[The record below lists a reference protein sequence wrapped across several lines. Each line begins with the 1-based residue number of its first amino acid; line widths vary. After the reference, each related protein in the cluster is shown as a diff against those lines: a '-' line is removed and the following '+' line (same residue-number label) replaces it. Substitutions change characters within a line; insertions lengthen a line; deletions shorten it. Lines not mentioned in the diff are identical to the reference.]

1 LSLPFPFFTKERER
15 NVTVVSPDAEPE
27 KERRQKTPA
36 DVALVFRGHSAQ
48 KPNRL
53 HGGAK
58 QNSTPPD
65 GKTPAGFMD

>member
-15 NVTVVSPDAEPE
+15 NATVVSPDAEPE

-36 DVALVFRGHSAQ
+36 DVALVFRGAFSSEAE
-48 KPNRL
+48 P
-53 HGGAK
+53 AAA